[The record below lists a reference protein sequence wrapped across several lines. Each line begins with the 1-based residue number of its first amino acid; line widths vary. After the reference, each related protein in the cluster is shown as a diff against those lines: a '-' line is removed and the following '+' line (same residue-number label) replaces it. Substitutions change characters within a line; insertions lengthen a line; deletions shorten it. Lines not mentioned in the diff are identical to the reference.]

1 MYGLDSKK
9 SSLSWQWPKAKVPW
23 GTSKDGGL
31 RWNDEGQKQQQPQP
45 PRRKRYCRL
54 NNIGTICRWQNQFC
68 RGELQTSKMVIQ
80 ILAVQV
86 QPFGSDRWE
95 RHWFSIGICEK
106 IKKWLSFPAV
116 IDFLFIFLNSIWL
129 QNRWWCYWSWRIRI
143 CTIRIWSQRT
153 HGKTG
158 IYNLYTGRPKHL
170 HIKISSV
177 TKISW
182 FLYPYSHPYCVLSI
196 LWVFLDLPVPALAPS
211 RL

>member
-95 RHWFSIGICEK
+95 RHWVSIGICEK
-106 IKKWLSFPAV
+106 IKNFQLLLISFSYSSILFDYKIGDGV
-116 IDFLFIFLNSIWL
+116 IDHEEFE
-129 QNRWWCYWSWRIRI
+129 Y
-143 CTIRIWSQRT
+143 
-153 HGKTG
+153 
-158 IYNLYTGRPKHL
+158 
-170 HIKISSV
+170 
-177 TKISW
+177 
-182 FLYPYSHPYCVLSI
+182 VLSEFGVSERMARQAFTI
-196 LWVFLDLPVPALAPS
+196 FTQVGQNICIS
-211 RL
+211 K